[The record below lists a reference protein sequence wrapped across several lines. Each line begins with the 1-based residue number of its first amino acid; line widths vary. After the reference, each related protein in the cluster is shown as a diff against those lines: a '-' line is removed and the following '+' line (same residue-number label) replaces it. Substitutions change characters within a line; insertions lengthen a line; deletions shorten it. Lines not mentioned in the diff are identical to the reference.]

1 MRNRRASLL
10 NSKIRD
16 VKREKLP
23 LILIQFLPGLN
34 LRRENIVLALFSSA
48 LLSDFLHCVRS
59 WSRVGTMAGPAVLD
73 AAKIVG
79 NNIVHKKIKKNF
91 DDFRRSIYCV
101 GNSTEFSETLLS
113 LK

>member
-16 VKREKLP
+16 VRREKLP

-48 LLSDFLHCVRS
+48 LLSDFL
-59 WSRVGTMAGPAVLD
+59 
-73 AAKIVG
+73 
-79 NNIVHKKIKKNF
+79 
-91 DDFRRSIYCV
+91 YCV
-101 GNSTEFSETLLS
+101 GELE
-113 LK
+113 